1 MAELETT
8 TETTE
13 QAAGQAA
20 ETTEVNP
27 EIARLKAALDKAT
40 KEAGDYKKQLRA
52 KQTAD
57 EAAAE
62 AERERQESIE
72 KELKELRRERA
83 VANTSKKLYTFI
95 QDEKAANTIADALYG
110 AENAEL
116 AIDAISKAWTSREK
130 ALKAEFG
137 RIPAPG
143 VGASDGPTMT
153 KAQLDGM
160 KYTDRLEFA
169 KEHPEEY
176 NKLMGR

>member
-13 QAAGQAA
+13 QVAT

-52 KQTAD
+52 KQTED
-57 EAAAE
+57 EAAAA
-62 AERERQESIE
+62 AERERQESIQ
-72 KELKELRRERA
+72 KELDELRRERA
-83 VANTSKKLYTFI
+83 VANTSKKLIAFI
-95 QDEKAANTIADALYG
+95 QDEKVATNIAEALIG
-110 AENAEL
+110 AENADA
-116 AIDAISKAWTSREK
+116 AIDLISKAWQSREK
-130 ALKAEFG
+130 AIKVEFG

-143 VGASDGPTMT
+143 VGSTDGPTIT
-153 KAQLDGM
+153 RAQLDGM
-160 KYTDRLEFA
+160 KYTERVEFA
-169 KEHPEEY
+169 KNHPEEY